1 MKNRIKLL
9 LTSFVAVF
17 MMSGCT
23 AMNLGVTFMGFS
35 EPTQKAYAGMMDIV
49 NETGDP
55 AQAMM
60 REWLITDADMTEE
73 DVFDEMKDLAGEY
86 NMRFVGEKNMFRL
99 IDVEMSA
106 YKKDGQKNIIVHAR
120 IAEFCSLSIAK
131 QMLNH
136 SRFYGGFMPCRVI
149 YVEYEDGR
157 RYLVSMDMTLALYGG
172 TDKKPI
178 APALMSGMEAV
189 QVAMEE
195 IPMKA
200 AGYED
205 QDEADKAMADYYTE
219 HKITERLPVYA
230 AAQEERK
237 KGIKERAEAK

>member
-9 LTSFVAVF
+9 TTSFVAVF
-17 MMSGCT
+17 MLSGCT

-35 EPTQKAYAGMMDIV
+35 DDTQKAYAGMMDIV
-49 NETGDP
+49 DETGDP

-60 REWLITDADMTEE
+60 KEWLITDPDMTEE

-99 IDVEMSA
+99 IDKEMTA
-106 YKKDGQKNIIVHAR
+106 YRKAGVKNIVVHAR

-131 QMLNH
+131 EMLNK
-136 SRFYGGFMPCRVI
+136 SRYYGGFMPCRVI

-157 RYLVSMDMTLALYGG
+157 RYLVSMDMTLAIYGG
-172 TDKKPI
+172 TDKMPLESLLPK
-178 APALMSGMEAV
+178 MQAV
-189 QVAMEE
+189 QTAMEG

-205 QDEADKAMADYYTE
+205 QAEADKAMADYYAE
-219 HKITERLPVYA
+219 HKITERLPAYA
-230 AAQEERK
+230 PVEDK
-237 KGIKERAEAK
+237 

>member
-1 MKNRIKLL
+1 MKNKIALL
-9 LTSFVAVF
+9 ITSFMAVF

-23 AMNLGVTFMGFS
+23 AMKLGVTFMGFS
-35 EPTQKAYAGMMDIV
+35 DDTQVAYADMMDIV
-49 NETGDP
+49 SETGDP

-60 REWLITDADMTEE
+60 KEWLITDEDMTEE
-73 DVFDEMKDLAGEY
+73 DIFDEMKDLAGEY

-99 IDVEMSA
+99 IDVEMKK
-106 YKKDGQKNIIVHAR
+106 YKADGVKNIIVHAR

-131 QMLNH
+131 EMLNH

-157 RYLVSMDMTLALYGG
+157 RYLVSMDMALALYGG

-178 APALMSGMEAV
+178 NPALMEKMEQV
-189 QVAMEE
+189 KVAMEE

-200 AGYED
+200 AGYDE
-205 QDEADKAMADYYTE
+205 QAEADKAMADFYKE
-219 HKITERLPVYA
+219 KGLNERLPVM
-230 AAQEERK
+230 
-237 KGIKERAEAK
+237 KED